1 MRLPTIS
8 QLLALAL
15 VVTPAVAG
23 TLQGTVRAQPRE
35 GTGGNSAAAGAYDSR
50 KYKFVERVDY
60 AHLTDFVVY
69 LEGPLPDGAA
79 HAATPATTAKT
90 PARVI
95 QKGAI
100 FVPHVLPV
108 QTGTAVEWPNLDDIF
123 HNVFS
128 YSEAKP
134 FDLGLYKHPQLKTV
148 VFDKPGR
155 VDVFCS
161 IHKSMNCIIL
171 VLDTP
176 YFAAADD
183 RGRFEITGI
192 PAGTYRF
199 KAWHER
205 LPSQTREITIP
216 EAGVVRSDFTLGVGS
231 LPQY

>member
-1 MRLPTIS
+1 MGPRLITH
-8 QLLALAL
+8 LLFLGVTLAP
-15 VVTPAVAG
+15 VIAG
-23 TLQGTVRAQPRE
+23 TLQGTVRAQPRD
-35 GTGGNSAAAGAYDSR
+35 GTGGGAAASGAYDSR

-60 AHLTDFVVY
+60 AHLSDFVVY
-69 LEGPLPDGAA
+69 LDGPIPTNALRQ
-79 HAATPATTAKT
+79 ATAPAVPRAK
-90 PARVI
+90 VI
-95 QKGAI
+95 QKGAV
-100 FVPHVLPV
+100 FVPHVLPI

-128 YSEAKP
+128 YSDTKP
-134 FDLGLYKHPQLKTV
+134 FDLGLYKHPELKTV

-161 IHKSMNCIIL
+161 IHKSMNCIVL

-176 YFAAADD
+176 FFTAADD

-205 LPSQTREITIP
+205 LPSQAREISIP
-216 EAGVVRSDFTLGVGS
+216 ENGIVRSDFVLGVGS
-231 LPQY
+231 LPKY

>member
-1 MRLPTIS
+1 MRLPVFL
-8 QLLALAL
+8 QLLALGLAM
-15 VVTPAVAG
+15 TPVHAG

-35 GTGGNSAAAGAYDSR
+35 GAGGNAAASGAYDSR

-69 LEGPLPDGAA
+69 LDGPIPTNAPRTA
-79 HAATPATTAKT
+79 TTPAAPPAK
-90 PARVI
+90 VI

-100 FVPHVLPV
+100 FVPHVLPI
-108 QTGTAVEWPNLDDIF
+108 QTGSAVEWPNLDDIF

-128 YSEAKP
+128 YSDAKP
-134 FDLGLYKHPQLKTV
+134 FDLGLYKHPELKTV
-148 VFDKPGR
+148 VFDKSGR

-176 YFAAADD
+176 HFAAADD

-205 LPSQTREITIP
+205 LPPLTRELTIP
-216 EAGVVRSDFTLGVGS
+216 ETGVVRSDFILGVGS
-231 LPQY
+231 LPKY